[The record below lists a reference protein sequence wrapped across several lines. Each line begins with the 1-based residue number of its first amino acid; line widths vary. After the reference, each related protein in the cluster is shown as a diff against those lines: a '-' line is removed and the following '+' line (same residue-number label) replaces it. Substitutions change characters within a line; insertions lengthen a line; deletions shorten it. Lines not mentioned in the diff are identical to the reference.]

1 MSRENFYLRR
11 LKFVNRFYLRV
22 FLESVLMEVLRVT
35 SSGMNM
41 RKATE
46 DLIMQTHDDTQYK
59 IREGDMVFYYSQM
72 LHLDSDIYPEPEV
85 RKV

>member
-1 MSRENFYLRR
+1 
-11 LKFVNRFYLRV
+11 
-22 FLESVLMEVLRVT
+22 MEVLRIT

-46 DLIMQTHDDTQYK
+46 NLTMHTHDDTQYK
-59 IREGDMVFYYSQM
+59 IRKGDLVFYYSQM

-85 RKV
+85 RKI